1 MFQRVMVA
9 VIGIPALLLIFS
21 AAPAWATMIL
31 MAAMC
36 AVGAYEL
43 LHAIAAGE
51 TGKRLVPL
59 TMLAAALTPL
69 CIYSEETVRA
79 AQPFTSMPVPPL
91 TAVVALVFVFCL
103 FVRTIVRYGTERAIP
118 FADVTGAIFAGIV
131 FPLMLSCLL
140 RLRMMEHGTVL
151 IWTPLA
157 ISFGSDTC
165 ALFAGMFFG
174 KHKLAPLVSPKKT
187 KEGAVGG
194 LVGGVAGL
202 AILKG
207 VLLLMGSPSAERLA
221 WSTLLLLGL
230 LGSVISQI
238 GDLSFS
244 VIKREYKI
252 KDYGKLLPGHG
263 GVLDR
268 FDSVTFVAPFVWFIF
283 SFL

>member
-9 VIGIPALLLIFS
+9 VVGIPALLLIFS
-21 AAPAWATMIL
+21 VAPAWVAMLLI
-31 MAAMC
+31 AAMC
-36 AVGAYEL
+36 AVGAHEL

-51 TGKRLVPL
+51 TGRRLAPL
-59 TMLAAALTPL
+59 TMLAAALVPL
-69 CIYSEETVRA
+69 CVYGEESIRA
-79 AQPFTSMPVPPL
+79 MPFTAMPVLPL
-91 TAVVALVFVFCL
+91 TGLLALLLIFVL
-103 FVRTIVRYGTERAIP
+103 FVRTIVRYGTEEAIP
-118 FADVTGAIFAGIV
+118 FADVTGASFAGLV

-140 RLRMMEHGTVL
+140 RLRMMEHSTAL

-194 LVGGVAGL
+194 VLGGVLGL
-202 AILKG
+202 LILKG
-207 VLLLMGSPSAERLA
+207 VLFLLHAPSAARITWTA
-221 WSTLLLLGL
+221 LLVLGL
-230 LGSVISQI
+230 VGSVVSQI